1 MLRFIL
7 VLQLLALSFYSV
19 HSDPCDEGYHYVND
33 PNTGT
38 VGCIPVTNTR
48 RHLSTGGSWYTPF
61 LYYEESDGT
70 GDILM
75 TATDCQAF
83 ATEQSLTFSSVTCST
98 DGATHPKGCYK
109 KTSGVY
115 FNDCSQAIASTS
127 CDEPVIINTFSSGSA
142 SGDHLT
148 KAECQQL
155 ANDESYS
162 MYDVEAS
169 GDPSSQY
176 APGCSL
182 YPTLEYSWNSDFTST
197 FACAYDAECIR
208 KTIDTTCIKKRL
220 LEWSPVAITNT
231 RVNRWRQVS
240 ASDDGT
246 KVGAVDYGG
255 SGVINSGGLWTSTD
269 SGVTWNE
276 IDTTSWRDDS
286 SSTRNFYHIAI
297 SPDGTKWVSVANY
310 GRIHTSTDGTTWT
323 PVVMHNDDCCKSWSA
338 LTVSNDGRIIASEDG
353 DTYYSEDFGATEWG
367 WKSASVGSSTAIKSL
382 AISNDVY
389 GTSYVASTN
398 KYEGSSC
405 SSGSDCENKCTA
417 ANTCL
422 GYTIGARSAS
432 VSRLYDNSGSP
443 AYGSVSQ
450 DGKYIV
456 VAGTETVYSHGT
468 YGFMVKLSTNGGT
481 SYVEIGDRAM
491 MAVGNSVNAADAG
504 ISDDGQVIAV
514 ATKGKNIFVSTNGG
528 SSWTPR
534 AVTANWKSIAI
545 SGDGKKMVACEG
557 SNIAVSTDSG
567 TSWAWKSTYDA
578 GYVAI
583 SGDGTKMAAVP
594 AKFGTNQKV
603 AVSTNSGTSWTYPS
617 SSNAHQIMSVS
628 ISRDGTKWMSASQY
642 GCSMGDSGSVVK
654 VSNDGTS
661 WSTFSNLPSDTFDNS
676 CYGLV
681 ALGTTGDT
689 ITLVAGGK
697 GIYQTRN
704 GGSAWDKTS
713 SGSYFNFNARS
724 SGDGGKAVLLV
735 EYSDVYFHTVSYA
748 LTYGP
753 LVAGTG
759 TSKVKTP
766 TVETTVLLG
775 QAGGFVSIS
784 TNGGKNWV
792 AKDNS
797 ADFGEDAN
805 EQWSVSMSNDATIM
819 AVAANGDNIHVS
831 TDSGA
836 SWNPV
841 SGTGWDTTKS
851 WNAIAVSSDGTKM
864 AACLGGFSDDASNRG
879 VYVSTDSGVT
889 WTEDTDKAVNCGG
902 IEILSNGTVYVSEN
916 TLAGAGNGNG
926 DGKVYKF
933 GYGKTPVCTCI
944 SGTEATG
951 LNCLTD
957 GPKCAS
963 CDTGYILDANLCVP
977 KQCTCAN
984 GVGKTGVDC
993 ATNGTESCASCDTG
1007 YSGAQCDVCVA
1018 GYHQYGTECRANQCT
1033 CTDGVGNTGPDC
1045 ATDGDESCALCN
1057 TGYHYVNDPNTGTVG
1072 CIPNVCACAGGTPRS
1087 GENCTV
1093 HEAKQCVCTSAEY
1106 SVLDGNDITC
1116 ETKQCTCPGGTS
1128 ARGDNCPENGFEHC
1142 VSCNGNRKLSVNN
1155 RCDECQPGYYMDNNA
1170 CVENQCTC
1178 SNGVGNTGVAC
1189 ATDGTQ
1195 SCASCNTGSYGN
1207 LCDQT
1212 NQCVCPN
1219 GAAATGTG
1227 CYSNGATLCVSCTL
1241 GYDFV
1246 QSESCD
1252 VCQDGYAYK
1261 STTETTCVVKECTCA
1276 HGQASFNTTCPTHG
1290 QEDCVSCDIGY
1301 SGVQCDV
1308 CIEGYHKEGNDCIV
1322 NQCTCAHGVATTNTS
1337 CATHNTES
1345 CASCDTGYSGAQ
1357 CDVCVAGY
1365 HKDGTECK
1373 ENQCT
1378 CARGVAT
1385 TNTACATNNTESCAS
1400 CDAGYDGATC
1410 DDCVST
1416 RIKHDGICQ
1425 DCDPASKYFSL
1436 TSSYSVGTNKYEGTS
1451 CSDVSDCET
1460 QCTADGTCEGYTYTP
1475 PAFNMIDIAGASKS
1489 WYALAMS
1496 GDGQTI
1502 VAAGIGTNLWT
1513 SVDGGANWN
1522 EDTSVGATKWFFDV
1536 AMSNDGKYV
1545 VAASNE
1551 VNEIYYSTDSGSTFA
1566 KKSPNPSLKFGRVA
1580 ISDDGQTIAAAGGC
1594 NGGTNCN
1601 GRIMI
1606 STDGGGS
1613 WNERGSLADYSG
1625 IHMSSDGTKMIA
1637 CAVSDRVY
1645 VSDNSGTSW
1654 TTVSSFASSNYRDC
1668 SMSADGSKMIVE
1680 NNRNLHFCDSNCYT
1694 ESSGNWAKIIDA
1706 AATPIAYWTT
1716 ISRDGSTIIAG
1727 GSAMSNDD
1735 KIYTSTDDGAT
1746 WTTHTVANTVQW
1758 RNPALSADGSIM
1770 AIAPYGDNGIWLL
1783 GDAVLAYGAKATVT
1797 SFSTI
1802 KEWGS
1807 GYNGHTDPNPL
1818 TGVVSVAGTGEAFAV
1833 VKSDGS
1839 VQSWGSQN
1847 YGGADPGITSGALK
1861 LFSTPMT
1868 FAALMDDGT
1877 IKTWGS
1883 THMWSHG
1890 TPTDNGYVNIFTTGS
1905 AFAALKAD
1913 GSITAWGNYGGTG
1926 APTDDGYVKISA
1938 TGSAF
1943 AALKADGSITAWGNS
1958 VCGVT
1963 GAPTD
1968 DGYVDVYASVCAF
1981 AAVKA
1986 DGSVTVWGDAGYGG
2000 TDPGITG
2007 VTKIVGNKKAFAALK
2022 SDGSVVA
2029 WGDAAYGSTAPTL
2042 TDVIDI
2048 FANSQGSAFAALK
2061 SDGSVAAWGDA
2072 AYGGADPGIG
2082 SGVTKIVA
2090 NYYAF
2095 AAIMNDGSVKA
2106 WGRSGFGGTD
2116 PSLESGVAD
2125 IYATGSLFLA
2135 VGPSITTEV
2144 LDSSGGSKAVTRSEC
2159 KDRTLTC
2166 AAGAEMTAM
2175 DSFNDNTCTNCTA
2188 GKYKAGDNTN
2198 ACLDCAAG
2206 NYVFPPLGS
2215 GTQCLPCDPVTSYDH
2230 DGNSATGCATAKQ
2243 TCDKGF
2249 KFFQTTDPLEDN
2261 LCLQCPYGYFQP
2273 NDGSAATLCTAHNAC
2288 GTGKA
2293 FSSDNSV
2300 KYGSDSCSSE
2310 SDCRN
2315 KCIVNNACAG
2325 YTLGNLQLV
2334 AWGNNDYGGDA
2345 PVLTGTVSKIFK
2357 NSYAF
2362 AALLTDGSVKAWG
2375 DSTYGGSD
2383 PAITSGVVS
2392 IYSTRYAFAALKSD
2406 GSVKA
2411 WGRSGWGGSDPVITS
2426 GVVNISSTVGAFA
2439 ALNTDG
2445 SVTVWGDSDRGGSD
2459 PNIGAGSGITE
2470 IVGNDY
2476 SFAALKEG
2484 GSVTVW
2490 GSSSY
2495 GGCDSGTDTSSYTCK
2510 PTLTDVVNIF
2520 ASQGAFAALK
2530 SDGTVVA
2537 WGQKNHGGCDS
2548 GTDTTSYKCKPT
2560 LSNVVN
2566 IFTNNGAFAAL
2577 KSDGTV
2583 VAWGGTDYGSSTIP
2597 STLANVGVNVVDIVS
2612 TSDSW
2617 AALKSDGGVR
2627 AWGPWWSYGSKTITS
2642 GIAEIFSTNFAFT
2655 ALKTD
2660 GTVTSWGA
2668 AGGNVA
2674 PAGLTGVSK
2683 VFSTERAFAALKTN
2697 GAVVVW
2703 GNTAYGGSDPGIAA
2717 GSGITDIVGNQN
2729 AFATITGTGSKY
2741 GPLVAGT
2748 GTSFTRGS
2756 GGEVEITSGTTETD
2770 NVCRCAEDYYVSSG
2784 VCTACQGGTRLPGDD
2799 PSVDTSCCVDGFQ
2812 SAIGAACTVYKTTC
2826 NAGETLLDDGTATSD
2841 KTCAPCPDGT
2851 YNTDGGACNAYGTTT
2866 CPDNEELTGGSATAE
2881 PTCSACP
2888 ADQVSTGGAA
2898 CDVCPANEYLH
2909 VANTTRRRLST
2920 VYNVSTNKYEGTNC
2934 SSASD
2939 CETQCTADGA
2949 CEGYTNNGGG
2959 VQGWGPEPYGGSPPA
2974 GLSGVVE
2981 IFSTKEAFAALK
2993 SDGSVKAWGRSGYGG
3008 NDPGISGVV
3017 TIVSTNDAFAALK
3030 TDGSVKAWGDSNHG
3044 GSDPTITSG
3053 VTKIVSTNEAFAAL
3067 KDDGSVKVWG
3077 DSYHGGSNPYISS
3090 GIVEIFSNDKAF
3102 AALMTDGSVD
3112 AWGDSSSGGGSTS
3125 IGAGSSVTTIFSTAE
3140 AFAALMDD
3148 GSVKVWGHDSYGGR
3162 ESDVT
3167 GLSNV
3172 VTIYSSHSS
3181 FAALKTDGSVKVWGS
3196 ASDPEIT
3203 SGVTKI
3209 FSNTYAF
3216 AALKTDGSVQVWGS
3230 SSYGGTD
3237 PEITSGVVT
3246 IFSTERAFAALKSDG
3261 SVKAWGDS
3269 GYGGDDPSITSGV
3282 STIVSNT
3289 YTFAALMDDGSVKA
3303 WGHSTFGGADP
3314 GISGVTKIFSNHYTF
3329 AAITNPSLAYG
3340 PLVAGTG
3347 DSFVKVS
3354 VSGGSPQCDKCCVSC
3369 DSGTASA
3376 PGGTCQPFSCSE
3388 TQYYNSTHCLDF
3400 LDSCPVGE
3408 QLTGG
3413 HAFEDKTCSACP
3425 DGTFKATTG
3434 SDQCANQLDTCGP
3447 GQQLS
3452 GGSASEDKACVDC
3465 PTGTFNTGGPT
3476 CANQIDTCINDYEL
3490 VGGSTST
3497 DKTCS
3502 ACPGNLQSTGGATC
3516 RCPPDNRRDG
3526 SSCFPCY
3533 LGEIS
3538 DDGVTCVACAADE
3551 YRDDRTCKTR
3561 TLACPAGETLVN
3573 SDVVTDN
3580 SCVKCLEGTYKSL
3593 TDDSQCLSCDDGSYI
3608 GGADGENKGGKSCT
3622 PCVEATEY
3630 DHDENPHTGCVAT
3643 NSTCPAGQQLV
3654 NFNDNTKRNL
3664 CENCPAGTF
3673 KASAGAEQ
3681 CQPHT
3686 VCASGETSLVAH
3698 SASVDRVCVCAEDH
3712 ISINGVCQACGSGIR
3727 GAGDDKTANTTCC
3740 VADQYNGVNGECKN
3754 KTETCDPGHEFT
3766 LSNSKSLD
3774 NTCSACESG
3783 KFSLGGAVT
3792 CQSWTE
3798 CSGTQTESVV
3808 PSSSND
3814 RKCLCN
3820 EDTRVSNGGCVAC
3833 VNRVNAAGDDPL
3845 TGDTQ
3850 CDCLLNEYV
3859 SSNQCAAC
3867 SGTDTR
3873 PAGDDPMGQD
3883 THCTVV
3889 CAANQ
3894 RVKDNQCVACASG
3907 LTNGAG
3913 DTNENGDTY
3922 CEGTAQCANDQ
3933 KVVDQE
3939 CVSCDQGKHNNRFD
3953 NRGEYAP
3960 GLGGR
3965 DTTCD
3970 WNTCA
3975 KDEYADNKACVAC
3988 VSGFNNAGD
3997 SVETDTICDDVDSCD
4012 VNEHVSHVFA
4022 HQFSQ
4027 QIIHTEGYSNPISTL
4042 KKAKQLCL
4050 ADASC
4055 TGVTKDIANSVYY
4068 LSNGGM
4074 SFNGWY
4080 EAYVIDRTKF
4090 ECVAC
4095 PGSSTRPAG
4104 DIANIT
4110 LTQCTF
4116 QDCNVDQSAKDYV
4129 CSDCTGGLVRS
4140 PASNPMND
4148 FICTMEPC
4156 NQNERVGAEYQYD
4169 ASTNKYSGSP
4179 CSDASDCEGK
4189 CSADNVC
4196 QGYTNNGRDAIG
4208 WGVSGKG
4215 GDLPTLT
4222 GSLIEIVSTSE
4233 AFAAL
4238 KTDGSVQVWGRT
4250 NYGGAD
4256 PGITGGVQKIYSN
4269 VVAFAALKTDGSVTT
4284 WGSDGR
4290 GGCEGTPTTSYS
4302 TCVPNG
4308 LTGVTKI
4315 FSNSFAFAALKSDGS
4330 VQVWGDTGNGGADPG
4345 LGTGSGVTEIF
4356 SNLWAFVA
4364 LKSDGSVKAWG
4375 YSDYGG
4381 NNNDVASLT
4390 GVTKVVGSQ
4399 RAFAAL
4405 KTDGSV
4411 QAWGDS
4417 DYGGSDPSIT
4427 SGVIEIV
4434 ATDKAFAALKSDGSV
4449 QVWGAPAS
4457 GGTDPNIE
4465 AGSGITKI
4473 FANKEAFAALKTDG
4487 SVQVWGDSWAGGKAS
4502 SVASLTG
4509 VTKIFPNWYAFAA
4522 LKDDGSVK
4530 VWGASSYGG
4539 CDSGTAAYHT
4549 CKPAGLTDV
4558 TDIFSTKVTFAAL
4571 KSDGSVVAWGQ
4582 SVDAGGVPVKA
4593 NVAPAITGVTDIYSN
4608 DFAYVAVKGP
4618 VFAYGPLV
4626 TGMGNSKAKQTTGNS
4641 VCTPCPAGF
4650 TNEAGD
4656 TDEFGNTHCDPT
4668 FTCGK
4673 DEYASNFQCLPCALN
4688 TFNNAGDNPAVDSTC
4703 DDTEICDKNEYPDG
4717 STCQA
4722 CPGQGTRDGGE
4733 LATVTMSMTDCTF
4746 PDCQSNQFSSGDGVC
4761 QACPPGRSM
4770 PVPISPLVSK
4780 ECLCAKDQYADG
4792 STCSNCN
4799 IGFTNEAGDDP
4810 SGNATLCDLVP
4821 CAVGQYVSGTGHS
4834 QNCVDCDPGTSS
4846 LGGFV
4851 TECVAAEY
4859 CLQSQKVAY
4868 GFAASSNK
4876 YGGASCS
4883 SASDCNDKCA
4893 ADGTCEGYNTRSD
4906 YMTKQMYTAGNG
4918 GDAVCAIQNDGTVKC
4933 WGYSSKG
4940 LGDGSTYRSD
4950 TPITVSG
4957 ISTAVKVCTPGSRGA
4972 CALLSDGTMKCWGH
4986 NQYGQFGDGTTTNS
5000 QTPVPAGSGL
5010 NNIVDISCAPAF
5022 RCAVLSDGTVK
5033 CWGAAVYGRLGE
5045 GTSGSDWSNIK
5056 GPTTVTGISKAVAID
5071 SSEMHTCVVLST
5083 GAMKCWGESTTYY
5096 PRLGSSIN
5104 SNQATP
5110 VDVGNTNKEAVQV
5123 FASAYHTCAVMT
5135 DGTVYCWGRND
5146 DGQIGSGSTSTV
5158 FTNPTQ
5164 VSDITN
5170 AIDVSLG
5177 YSYSCATLS
5186 DGKVKCWGKNDKGQ
5200 LGDGTT
5206 TERRTA
5212 VSAWEYDISDVSI
5225 SQIIA
5230 GGRANADAFV
5240 CILYSNGDVKCRG
5253 RNDQGQLGDGTKTD
5267 SWNTLKDTGIQGS
5280 YPYIFTGVYGPPV
5293 YGDVGS
5299 ISLTEV
5305 ASTTNGWRYSAMSTD
5320 GAKRLAATSSASGSL
5335 WASITNGDT
5344 WNKKLDVAHITS
5356 ISMSG
5361 DGTKIMVCHNYNTML
5376 LSTNSGESFSSSTGS
5391 YFNKCAMSS
5400 DGTKMVAASSPGKIY
5415 TYDGTSWTESYSI
5428 SRTWTHFSMSSDGT
5442 KITAA
5447 ANWVPI
5453 IYSHNGGASW
5463 LVSDLPTNKAAI
5475 GLTSSADGMKLAAP
5489 IYNDKIYYSHDGG
5502 VTWLASDSITSNWAV
5517 DNSITSSADGT
5528 KLVAAAFNSNF
5539 LISTD
5544 SGVSWVEDS
5553 AQHAGRD
5560 WRGPVMSAD
5569 GTKIMVGVSSGNLQM
5584 GELTFS
5590 AAIKTTSENSIART
5604 AAGCVDCPAKYE
5616 NDQRTPLLGNG
5627 TLNTCVPR
5635 LCLDN
5640 EYSDGSLCQSC
5651 EQYTGAASAG
5661 INPTDVLTT
5670 CSPMKCGENQYV
5682 ENHECKN
5689 CDISKEYRAA
5699 GDHIFGGDTHCFCK
5713 DNSKVVNGVCQECE
5727 EGSSNPNMCYSGLQ
5741 DHYCTCIENYFVNAG
5756 LSCEKCPGAATNAAG
5771 DYPGFGQ
5778 THCTCGEGQRV
5789 QDNACVFCGAGR
5801 LRAAGDEASGANTEC
5816 SCAFNEYVSS
5826 GVCTTCPENSE
5837 RQAQDFQANGDTTCT
5852 CKEGFK
5858 VSGGA
5863 CVAVEAGGSRA
5874 AGDPVDGGDTFSAC
5888 DEGYHVQNNLCVICP
5903 SNQGNPAGND
5913 ATGGNTTCTCL
5924 VNHYSNGDGTCSPC
5938 TSGVMPTLSDPFTAN
5953 TCLCEANKESDGS
5966 GGCNNCDGTE
5976 SSVPGEACKCKENY
5990 HVGAKST
5997 VTTGLSGVVDIDGLR
6012 AIQQYKVLSED
6023 GTKIA
6028 GSDLVPT
6035 TVNPTF
6041 DGGLYSACTFDT
6053 VMLPGVVQEVTEVGF
6068 NDYSATQNITIEF
6081 DDKEYNLCTGDTSMV
6096 SWNGEH
6102 NIQEVTEVGY
6112 NVYNTSEHIGPAI
6125 HGFENAS
6132 TVKEISGLEATGV
6145 RYFVCTLHPSAKFKT
6160 VCNGNP
6166 LHIGSTINSG
6176 DDVISTTAVRYFL
6189 NGAKDAGFKTQC
6201 NDTDVRFFDLQHL
6214 SGDYVMD
6221 NGRIRK
6227 ITGEQV
6233 AGGHVHA
6240 VNDMVAVGDVIYYAT
6255 SSKIS
6260 KLEAGTVTDL
6270 VSFTGANALVA
6281 SGSDLY
6287 FTTDGKH
6294 CVRKYDGTVSIVYGD
6309 CGTTGV
6315 LTSPNVL
6322 AVDAAGMY
6330 VNKDTTTL
6338 VRIEDGFVIDIT
6350 DASSPSA
6357 VSVSGQGSNGPN
6369 FILLKDADAKELKI
6383 EPDVC
6388 TSCAP
6393 GSLRAA
6399 GDDKSVVTA
6408 CTASVCNENERVVS
6422 NACQPCIS
6430 GMLRAAGDLAT
6441 GADTSCGYD
6450 GSVHT
6455 ISNSGAW
6462 TAITI
6467 QAGTTHTFERDST
6480 GNNLRIAD
6488 SLDGASLTAYE
6499 GVKDTSVA
6507 VITPAGP
6514 GTLYYIDLDNA
6525 NRYGII
6531 TVEPKACVITGSH
6544 VVLTEPCQLSGE
6556 IVVTGPLTIEYVASR
6571 LRSGATLGTTMKI
6584 TAKVG
6589 RHFRV
6594 NGGSLSLKGI
6604 ELTGGSA
6611 DEGGAILV
6619 ENGNIDLDNVKLSEN
6634 TASGEGGAIR
6644 VKNSASNVKLSNV
6657 LFDKNVAPSGGAMS
6671 MDEMSSEVDIER
6683 ATFTNNKASQ
6693 GDGGAIKSNARM
6705 KIQMS
6710 VFDDNEAPAGGGGG
6724 IYTEKDVNMT
6734 GSQMK
6739 RNKANN
6745 GGAMK
6750 TKNNAVHMSL
6760 TTMEDNEATSDG
6772 GAIDSENTA
6781 VDIETSTIKGN
6792 KAKIG
6797 GAVRSIQ
6804 AGCNFGCK
6812 RVSIR
6817 ESSVENNEAEEGAAL
6832 DVDGGANDRVEIW
6845 LQDSTLTGNTITKT
6859 GGKKYKK
6866 RHLVKIRNIDSTV
6879 EDLDVVDK
6887 GCPPNVCDGKA
6898 HSSCRSTTVGT
6909 SCVCDGVNHFLHNR
6923 KCTPV
6928 KTCPELDILVTIK
6941 NATETSDRL
6950 CGTPDVANIAYVLD
6964 DKGKQLA
6971 SLVEARLIQDGV
6983 SADDAYAMALQ
6994 VFGETNKCE

>member
-1 MLRFIL
+1 M
-7 VLQLLALSFYSV
+7 
-19 HSDPCDEGYHYVND
+19 
-33 PNTGT
+33 
-38 VGCIPVTNTR
+38 
-48 RHLSTGGSWYTPF
+48 
-61 LYYEESDGT
+61 
-70 GDILM
+70 
-75 TATDCQAF
+75 
-83 ATEQSLTFSSVTCST
+83 
-98 DGATHPKGCYK
+98 
-109 KTSGVY
+109 
-115 FNDCSQAIASTS
+115 
-127 CDEPVIINTFSSGSA
+127 
-142 SGDHLT
+142 
-148 KAECQQL
+148 
-155 ANDESYS
+155 
-162 MYDVEAS
+162 
-169 GDPSSQY
+169 
-176 APGCSL
+176 
-182 YPTLEYSWNSDFTST
+182 
-197 FACAYDAECIR
+197 
-208 KTIDTTCIKKRL
+208 
-220 LEWSPVAITNT
+220 
-231 RVNRWRQVS
+231 
-240 ASDDGT
+240 
-246 KVGAVDYGG
+246 
-255 SGVINSGGLWTSTD
+255 
-269 SGVTWNE
+269 
-276 IDTTSWRDDS
+276 
-286 SSTRNFYHIAI
+286 
-297 SPDGTKWVSVANY
+297 
-310 GRIHTSTDGTTWT
+310 
-323 PVVMHNDDCCKSWSA
+323 
-338 LTVSNDGRIIASEDG
+338 
-353 DTYYSEDFGATEWG
+353 
-367 WKSASVGSSTAIKSL
+367 
-382 AISNDVY
+382 
-389 GTSYVASTN
+389 
-398 KYEGSSC
+398 
-405 SSGSDCENKCTA
+405 
-417 ANTCL
+417 
-422 GYTIGARSAS
+422 
-432 VSRLYDNSGSP
+432 
-443 AYGSVSQ
+443 
-450 DGKYIV
+450 
-456 VAGTETVYSHGT
+456 
-468 YGFMVKLSTNGGT
+468 
-481 SYVEIGDRAM
+481 
-491 MAVGNSVNAADAG
+491 
-504 ISDDGQVIAV
+504 
-514 ATKGKNIFVSTNGG
+514 
-528 SSWTPR
+528 
-534 AVTANWKSIAI
+534 
-545 SGDGKKMVACEG
+545 
-557 SNIAVSTDSG
+557 
-567 TSWAWKSTYDA
+567 
-578 GYVAI
+578 
-583 SGDGTKMAAVP
+583 
-594 AKFGTNQKV
+594 
-603 AVSTNSGTSWTYPS
+603 
-617 SSNAHQIMSVS
+617 
-628 ISRDGTKWMSASQY
+628 
-642 GCSMGDSGSVVK
+642 
-654 VSNDGTS
+654 
-661 WSTFSNLPSDTFDNS
+661 
-676 CYGLV
+676 
-681 ALGTTGDT
+681 
-689 ITLVAGGK
+689 
-697 GIYQTRN
+697 
-704 GGSAWDKTS
+704 
-713 SGSYFNFNARS
+713 
-724 SGDGGKAVLLV
+724 
-735 EYSDVYFHTVSYA
+735 
-748 LTYGP
+748 
-753 LVAGTG
+753 
-759 TSKVKTP
+759 
-766 TVETTVLLG
+766 
-775 QAGGFVSIS
+775 
-784 TNGGKNWV
+784 
-792 AKDNS
+792 
-797 ADFGEDAN
+797 
-805 EQWSVSMSNDATIM
+805 
-819 AVAANGDNIHVS
+819 
-831 TDSGA
+831 
-836 SWNPV
+836 
-841 SGTGWDTTKS
+841 
-851 WNAIAVSSDGTKM
+851 
-864 AACLGGFSDDASNRG
+864 
-879 VYVSTDSGVT
+879 
-889 WTEDTDKAVNCGG
+889 
-902 IEILSNGTVYVSEN
+902 
-916 TLAGAGNGNG
+916 
-926 DGKVYKF
+926 
-933 GYGKTPVCTCI
+933 
-944 SGTEATG
+944 
-951 LNCLTD
+951 
-957 GPKCAS
+957 
-963 CDTGYILDANLCVP
+963 
-977 KQCTCAN
+977 
-984 GVGKTGVDC
+984 
-993 ATNGTESCASCDTG
+993 
-1007 YSGAQCDVCVA
+1007 
-1018 GYHQYGTECRANQCT
+1018 
-1033 CTDGVGNTGPDC
+1033 
-1045 ATDGDESCALCN
+1045 
-1057 TGYHYVNDPNTGTVG
+1057 
-1072 CIPNVCACAGGTPRS
+1072 
-1087 GENCTV
+1087 
-1093 HEAKQCVCTSAEY
+1093 
-1106 SVLDGNDITC
+1106 
-1116 ETKQCTCPGGTS
+1116 
-1128 ARGDNCPENGFEHC
+1128 
-1142 VSCNGNRKLSVNN
+1142 
-1155 RCDECQPGYYMDNNA
+1155 
-1170 CVENQCTC
+1170 
-1178 SNGVGNTGVAC
+1178 
-1189 ATDGTQ
+1189 
-1195 SCASCNTGSYGN
+1195 
-1207 LCDQT
+1207 
-1212 NQCVCPN
+1212 
-1219 GAAATGTG
+1219 
-1227 CYSNGATLCVSCTL
+1227 
-1241 GYDFV
+1241 
-1246 QSESCD
+1246 
-1252 VCQDGYAYK
+1252 
-1261 STTETTCVVKECTCA
+1261 
-1276 HGQASFNTTCPTHG
+1276 
-1290 QEDCVSCDIGY
+1290 
-1301 SGVQCDV
+1301 
-1308 CIEGYHKEGNDCIV
+1308 
-1322 NQCTCAHGVATTNTS
+1322 
-1337 CATHNTES
+1337 
-1345 CASCDTGYSGAQ
+1345 
-1357 CDVCVAGY
+1357 
-1365 HKDGTECK
+1365 
-1373 ENQCT
+1373 
-1378 CARGVAT
+1378 
-1385 TNTACATNNTESCAS
+1385 
-1400 CDAGYDGATC
+1400 
-1410 DDCVST
+1410 
-1416 RIKHDGICQ
+1416 
-1425 DCDPASKYFSL
+1425 
-1436 TSSYSVGTNKYEGTS
+1436 
-1451 CSDVSDCET
+1451 
-1460 QCTADGTCEGYTYTP
+1460 
-1475 PAFNMIDIAGASKS
+1475 
-1489 WYALAMS
+1489 
-1496 GDGQTI
+1496 
-1502 VAAGIGTNLWT
+1502 
-1513 SVDGGANWN
+1513 
-1522 EDTSVGATKWFFDV
+1522 
-1536 AMSNDGKYV
+1536 
-1545 VAASNE
+1545 
-1551 VNEIYYSTDSGSTFA
+1551 
-1566 KKSPNPSLKFGRVA
+1566 
-1580 ISDDGQTIAAAGGC
+1580 
-1594 NGGTNCN
+1594 
-1601 GRIMI
+1601 
-1606 STDGGGS
+1606 
-1613 WNERGSLADYSG
+1613 
-1625 IHMSSDGTKMIA
+1625 
-1637 CAVSDRVY
+1637 
-1645 VSDNSGTSW
+1645 
-1654 TTVSSFASSNYRDC
+1654 
-1668 SMSADGSKMIVE
+1668 
-1680 NNRNLHFCDSNCYT
+1680 
-1694 ESSGNWAKIIDA
+1694 
-1706 AATPIAYWTT
+1706 
-1716 ISRDGSTIIAG
+1716 
-1727 GSAMSNDD
+1727 
-1735 KIYTSTDDGAT
+1735 
-1746 WTTHTVANTVQW
+1746 
-1758 RNPALSADGSIM
+1758 
-1770 AIAPYGDNGIWLL
+1770 
-1783 GDAVLAYGAKATVT
+1783 
-1797 SFSTI
+1797 
-1802 KEWGS
+1802 
-1807 GYNGHTDPNPL
+1807 
-1818 TGVVSVAGTGEAFAV
+1818 AFAV

-1839 VQSWGSQN
+1839 VQAWGDQT

-1861 LFSTPMT
+1861 VFSTSYA

-1877 IKTWGS
+1877 IKTWG
-1883 THMWSHG
+1883 THG
-1890 TPTDNGYVNIFTTGS
+1890 TFGTAPTDAVDVFASSS
-1905 AFAALKAD
+1905 AFSALKAD
-1913 GSITAWGNYGGTG
+1913 GSITCWLSQYHCAGV
-1926 APTDDGYVKISA
+1926 PTDDGYVKISSTASAFAALKTDGSIKAWGYTGYGNTGEPTGDGYVDISA

-1943 AALKADGSITAWGNS
+1943 AALKS
-1958 VCGVT
+1958 
-1963 GAPTD
+1963 
-1968 DGYVDVYASVCAF
+1968 
-1981 AAVKA
+1981 
-1986 DGSVTVWGDAGYGG
+1986 DGSVAVWGNTDNGG
-2000 TDPGITG
+2000 SDPVITG

-2029 WGDAAYGSTAPTL
+2029 WGDAAYGNTAPTL

-2048 FANSQGSAFAALK
+2048 FAQKRTGSAFAALK
-2061 SDGSVAAWGDA
+2061 SDGSVVVWGNTA
-2072 AYGGADPGIG
+2072 NGGTNPNIGAG

-2090 NYYAF
+2090 NGYAF
-2095 AAIMNDGSVKA
+2095 AALKSDGSVQVWGKA
-2106 WGRSGFGGTD
+2106 NSGGTN

-2125 IYATGSLFLA
+2125 IYGTDNLFLA
-2135 VGPSITTEV
+2135 VGPLTTVEV

-2188 GKYKAGDNTN
+2188 GKYKGQDSAN

-2206 NYVFPPLGS
+2206 NNVFPPVGG
-2215 GTQCLPCDPVTSYDH
+2215 GTQCLSCNPETSYDH

-2249 KFFQTTDPLEDN
+2249 KFFQTDPLEDN
-2261 LCLQCPYGYFQP
+2261 LCIQCEYGTFQA
-2273 NDGSAATLCTAHNAC
+2273 NDGSAATSCTSHNAC
-2288 GTGKA
+2288 G
-2293 FSSDNSV
+2293 
-2300 KYGSDSCSSE
+2300 
-2310 SDCRN
+2310 
-2315 KCIVNNACAG
+2315 
-2325 YTLGNLQLV
+2325 
-2334 AWGNNDYGGDA
+2334 
-2345 PVLTGTVSKIFK
+2345 
-2357 NSYAF
+2357 
-2362 AALLTDGSVKAWG
+2362 
-2375 DSTYGGSD
+2375 
-2383 PAITSGVVS
+2383 
-2392 IYSTRYAFAALKSD
+2392 
-2406 GSVKA
+2406 
-2411 WGRSGWGGSDPVITS
+2411 
-2426 GVVNISSTVGAFA
+2426 
-2439 ALNTDG
+2439 
-2445 SVTVWGDSDRGGSD
+2445 
-2459 PNIGAGSGITE
+2459 
-2470 IVGNDY
+2470 
-2476 SFAALKEG
+2476 
-2484 GSVTVW
+2484 
-2490 GSSSY
+2490 
-2495 GGCDSGTDTSSYTCK
+2495 
-2510 PTLTDVVNIF
+2510 
-2520 ASQGAFAALK
+2520 
-2530 SDGTVVA
+2530 
-2537 WGQKNHGGCDS
+2537 
-2548 GTDTTSYKCKPT
+2548 
-2560 LSNVVN
+2560 
-2566 IFTNNGAFAAL
+2566 
-2577 KSDGTV
+2577 
-2583 VAWGGTDYGSSTIP
+2583 
-2597 STLANVGVNVVDIVS
+2597 
-2612 TSDSW
+2612 
-2617 AALKSDGGVR
+2617 
-2627 AWGPWWSYGSKTITS
+2627 
-2642 GIAEIFSTNFAFT
+2642 
-2655 ALKTD
+2655 
-2660 GTVTSWGA
+2660 
-2668 AGGNVA
+2668 
-2674 PAGLTGVSK
+2674 
-2683 VFSTERAFAALKTN
+2683 
-2697 GAVVVW
+2697 
-2703 GNTAYGGSDPGIAA
+2703 
-2717 GSGITDIVGNQN
+2717 
-2729 AFATITGTGSKY
+2729 
-2741 GPLVAGT
+2741 AGT
-2748 GTSFTRGS
+2748 
-2756 GGEVEITSGTTETD
+2756 VEITSGTTETD

-2784 VCTACQGGTRLPGDD
+2784 VCTACSGSTRLAGDD
-2799 PSVDTSCCVDGFQ
+2799 PSGADTSCCDGFQ
-2812 SAIGAACTVYKTTC
+2812 SAIGAACTGYKTTC
-2826 NAGETLLDDGTATSD
+2826 NAGETLQEDGTATSD
-2841 KTCAPCPDGT
+2841 KTCAPCSDGT
-2851 YNTDGGACNAYGTTT
+2851 FKASASPGPCQPYDVT

-2888 ADQVSTGGAA
+2888 ADKVSTGGAA

-2909 VANTTRRRLST
+2909 VANTTNTTRRRLST
-2920 VYNVSTNKYEGTNC
+2920 VYNVSTNKYEGTSC

-2959 VQGWGPEPYGGSPPA
+2959 VQGWGPAYYGGSPPT

-2981 IFSTKEAFAALK
+2981 IFTTKSAFAALKSDGSVQVWGVSSYGGDNNDVASLTGVTKIFSTNDAFAALK
-2993 SDGSVKAWGRSGYGG
+2993 SDGSVKAWG
-3008 NDPGISGVV
+3008 
-3017 TIVSTNDAFAALK
+3017 
-3030 TDGSVKAWGDSNHG
+3030 DSNHG
-3044 GSDPTITSG
+3044 GDNNDVASLTG
-3053 VTKIVSTNEAFAAL
+3053 VTKIFSTNEAFAAL

-3077 DSYHGGSNPYISS
+3077 DNYHGGSNPYISS

-3125 IGAGSSVTTIFSTAE
+3125 IGAGSSVTTIASTAE

-3148 GSVKVWGHDSYGGR
+3148 GSVKVWGHNSYGGR
-3162 ESDVT
+3162 ESDVA
-3167 GLSNV
+3167 GLTNV
-3172 VTIYSSHSS
+3172 VTIYSSHST

-3196 ASDPEIT
+3196 ASDPDIT

-3216 AALKTDGSVQVWGS
+3216 AALKDDGSVQVWGS
-3230 SSYGGTD
+3230 SSYGGSD
-3237 PEITSGVVT
+3237 PSITSGVVT
-3246 IFSTERAFAALKSDG
+3246 IFSTERAFAALKTDG
-3261 SVKAWGDS
+3261 SVKAWGDA
-3269 GYGGDDPSITSGV
+3269 GYGGSDPSITSGV

-3303 WGHSTFGGADP
+3303 WGSSTFGGADP

-3354 VSGGSPQCDKCCVSC
+3354 VSGGSGSSQSDVVYTTKNDTRWDGTVISTHETETDAITACNLASACTGIDKVYNGYPFVAQYRAMGPAQTSVVDPTTVGQVLTNPPPTYGSLSGENGQTTLLLTFNENIAAGTLDVADFKITATYQKPNINTYTDEKWTGGTVISQHDTEAAAQTACENDNDCVGIHQISSLNYFTYNGPDRPGQRGCCPSSSQSTLCGYGTTTKKYPQCTGAFLETKTFTGSGGFYNSAQSWRKDTAWYTHCEDLGNCGCFIYDSATTFGTGASIKIHFYEGNGCDESATAMGNGKACGGNDSCSGWYGLFRDQTVIKWEAYKGSSATRIASTGSTAKAIGAPTSETGDMTIDTATVDNGKVKLTISDIVKPAADKSLIDTTVVTVVAYTNNNNKLKDSLGAPVVTFSGGPTVATTPDPGCSSYPCNVCPTCSVYTKTRVSCDKCCVSC

-3425 DGTFKATTG
+3425 DGTFKATNG
-3434 SDQCANQLDTCGP
+3434 SDPCANQLDTCVA

-3502 ACPGNLQSTGGATC
+3502 VCPGNLQSTGGATC

-3526 SSCFPCY
+3526 SSCFSCN

-3538 DDGVTCVACAADE
+3538 DDGVTCVACVADE

-3593 TDDSQCLSCDDGSYI
+3593 TDDSQCLSCDYGSYI

-3686 VCASGETSLVAH
+3686 VCLAANDPYSIQKTMEQWDGTVISIHDDSGDAITACNADSACVGIDEVGDGLSAWRAIRGPATKVPGDHWLKERLYDPETSLVAH
-3698 SASVDRVCVCAEDH
+3698 SASVDRVCVCAENF
-3712 ISINGVCQACGSGIR
+3712 ISINGVCQSDSTCIR

-3740 VADQYNGVNGECKN
+3740 AVGQYNGVNGECKN
-3754 KTETCDPGHEFT
+3754 KSETCDTGHGFA

-3783 KFSLGGAVT
+3783 KFSLGGAVA
-3792 CQSWTE
+3792 CDAWYE
-3798 CSGTQTESVV
+3798 CSSTQTESVA

-3859 SSNQCAAC
+3859 SSNQCANC
-3867 SGTDTR
+3867 TGSDTR

-3894 RVKDNQCVACASG
+3894 RVKDNQCVTCASG

-3975 KDEYADNKACVAC
+3975 KDEYANSLTCVAC

-3997 SVETDTICDDVDSCD
+3997 SVETNTICDDVDSCD
-4012 VNEHVSHVFA
+4012 VNEHVSYVFVE
-4022 HQFSQ
+4022 HSGN
-4027 QIIHTEGYSNPISTL
+4027 QITHTEGYSNPISNL
-4042 KKAKQLCL
+4042 KKAKQLCIEDSTC
-4050 ADASC
+4050 A
-4055 TGVTKDIANSVYY
+4055 GVTKDKSTGKFH

-4074 SFNGWY
+4074 SSNG
-4080 EAYVIDRTKF
+4080 AYDAYAIDRTKF

-4156 NQNERVGAEYQYD
+4156 NQNERVGAEYRYD

-4189 CSADNVC
+4189 CTSDGAC
-4196 QGYTNNGRDAIG
+4196 AGYTNTPPAFNMIDIAGASKSWYGLEMSGDGQTIVAAGIGTNIWTSTDGGANWNEDTSVGATKSFFEVAMSNDGKYVVVSSGHESSAIYYSTDSGSTFAKKSPSLQFSSLSSLQFKTVAISDDGQTIAAAASTAYGVDGRIMISTD
-4208 WGVSGKG
+4208 G
-4215 GDLPTLT
+4215 GGSWNER
-4222 GSLIEIVSTSE
+4222 GSLAHYNGIHMSGDGTKMIACAHNDRVYVSDNSGTSWTTVSS
-4233 AFAAL
+4233 FASSQYRACSMSA
-4238 KTDGSVQVWGRT
+4238 DGSKMIVENNRNLHFCDSNCYTSSGNWAKIIDVAATPIAHWTTISRDGSTIIAGGGYTSGR
-4250 NYGGAD
+4250 G
-4256 PGITGGVQKIYSN
+4256 KIYTSTDDGDTWTTHT
-4269 VVAFAALKTDGSVTT
+4269 VANTVDWRNPALSADGSIMAIAPY
-4284 WGSDGR
+4284 GD
-4290 GGCEGTPTTSYS
+4290 
-4302 TCVPNG
+4302 NG
-4308 LTGVTKI
+4308 IWL
-4315 FSNSFAFAALKSDGS
+4315 L
-4330 VQVWGDTGNGGADPG
+4330 GD
-4345 LGTGSGVTEIF
+4345 
-4356 SNLWAFVA
+4356 
-4364 LKSDGSVKAWG
+4364 
-4375 YSDYGG
+4375 
-4381 NNNDVASLT
+4381 
-4390 GVTKVVGSQ
+4390 
-4399 RAFAAL
+4399 
-4405 KTDGSV
+4405 
-4411 QAWGDS
+4411 
-4417 DYGGSDPSIT
+4417 
-4427 SGVIEIV
+4427 
-4434 ATDKAFAALKSDGSV
+4434 
-4449 QVWGAPAS
+4449 
-4457 GGTDPNIE
+4457 
-4465 AGSGITKI
+4465 
-4473 FANKEAFAALKTDG
+4473 
-4487 SVQVWGDSWAGGKAS
+4487 
-4502 SVASLTG
+4502 
-4509 VTKIFPNWYAFAA
+4509 
-4522 LKDDGSVK
+4522 
-4530 VWGASSYGG
+4530 
-4539 CDSGTAAYHT
+4539 
-4549 CKPAGLTDV
+4549 
-4558 TDIFSTKVTFAAL
+4558 
-4571 KSDGSVVAWGQ
+4571 
-4582 SVDAGGVPVKA
+4582 
-4593 NVAPAITGVTDIYSN
+4593 
-4608 DFAYVAVKGP
+4608 AVL
-4618 VFAYGPLV
+4618 AYGPLV
-4626 TGMGNSKAKQTTGNS
+4626 AGTGNSKAKQTTGKS

-4703 DDTEICDKNEYPDG
+4703 DDVEICDKNEYPNG
-4717 STCQA
+4717 STCLA

-4770 PVPISPLVSK
+4770 TVPISPLVSK

-4792 STCSNCN
+4792 STCSNCPT
-4799 IGFTNEAGDDP
+4799 GFTNEAGDDP
-4810 SGNATLCDLVP
+4810 SGSATLCDKVP
-4821 CAVGQYVSGTGHS
+4821 CAVGEKLTGTGHT
-4834 QNCVDCDPGTSS
+4834 QDCQPCAAGTSS

-4893 ADGTCEGYNTRSD
+4893 ADGACAGYTNNGGSVQAWGKSTWGGSDPGITSGVVEIFSTNTAFAALKSDGSVQVWGKANSGGTDPGITSGVTKIFSTNYAFAALKDDGSVTVWGGSFNGGTDPGLTSGVTEIFSTGTAFAALKTDGSVTVWGDSD
-4906 YMTKQMYTAGNG
+4906 YGGTDPGLTSGVSTIFSNDYAFAALKDDGSVTVWGKSDRGGTDPGLTSGVTEIFSAGTAFAALKDDGSVKAWGYYSNG
-4918 GDAVCAIQNDGTVKC
+4918 GTDPGITSGVTKIFSTGTAFAALKTDGSVTA
-4933 WGYSSKG
+4933 WGDTGSGGTDPGITGGVVTIFSNENAFAALKTDGSVTAWGNTGSGGTDPGITSGVTDIVSTWYAFAALKDDGSVQVWGRSAYGGTDPGITSGVTKIFSTG
-4940 LGDGSTYRSD
+4940 QYGAAFAALKGDGSVQVWGNTD
-4950 TPITVSG
+4950 EGGTDPG
-4957 ISTAVKVCTPGSRGA
+4957 I
-4972 CALLSDGTMKCWGH
+4972 
-4986 NQYGQFGDGTTTNS
+4986 
-5000 QTPVPAGSGL
+5000 
-5010 NNIVDISCAPAF
+5010 
-5022 RCAVLSDGTVK
+5022 
-5033 CWGAAVYGRLGE
+5033 
-5045 GTSGSDWSNIK
+5045 TSGV
-5056 GPTTVTGISKAVAID
+5056 TTIF
-5071 SSEMHTCVVLST
+5071 ST
-5083 GAMKCWGESTTYY
+5083 GYA
-5096 PRLGSSIN
+5096 
-5104 SNQATP
+5104 
-5110 VDVGNTNKEAVQV
+5110 
-5123 FASAYHTCAVMT
+5123 FAA
-5135 DGTVYCWGRND
+5135 
-5146 DGQIGSGSTSTV
+5146 IK
-5158 FTNPTQ
+5158 NP
-5164 VSDITN
+5164 
-5170 AIDVSLG
+5170 L
-5177 YSYSCATLS
+5177 L
-5186 DGKVKCWGKNDKGQ
+5186 
-5200 LGDGTT
+5200 
-5206 TERRTA
+5206 
-5212 VSAWEYDISDVSI
+5212 
-5225 SQIIA
+5225 
-5230 GGRANADAFV
+5230 
-5240 CILYSNGDVKCRG
+5240 
-5253 RNDQGQLGDGTKTD
+5253 
-5267 SWNTLKDTGIQGS
+5267 
-5280 YPYIFTGVYGPPV
+5280 VYGP
-5293 YGDVGS
+5293 
-5299 ISLTEV
+5299 
-5305 ASTTNGWRYSAMSTD
+5305 
-5320 GAKRLAATSSASGSL
+5320 
-5335 WASITNGDT
+5335 
-5344 WNKKLDVAHITS
+5344 
-5356 ISMSG
+5356 
-5361 DGTKIMVCHNYNTML
+5361 
-5376 LSTNSGESFSSSTGS
+5376 
-5391 YFNKCAMSS
+5391 
-5400 DGTKMVAASSPGKIY
+5400 
-5415 TYDGTSWTESYSI
+5415 
-5428 SRTWTHFSMSSDGT
+5428 
-5442 KITAA
+5442 
-5447 ANWVPI
+5447 
-5453 IYSHNGGASW
+5453 
-5463 LVSDLPTNKAAI
+5463 
-5475 GLTSSADGMKLAAP
+5475 
-5489 IYNDKIYYSHDGG
+5489 
-5502 VTWLASDSITSNWAV
+5502 
-5517 DNSITSSADGT
+5517 
-5528 KLVAAAFNSNF
+5528 LVA
-5539 LISTD
+5539 
-5544 SGVSWVEDS
+5544 
-5553 AQHAGRD
+5553 
-5560 WRGPVMSAD
+5560 
-5569 GTKIMVGVSSGNLQM
+5569 GTG
-5584 GELTFS
+5584 
-5590 AAIKTTSENSIART
+5590 NSIART

-5627 TLNTCVPR
+5627 TVNTCVPR

-5713 DNSKVVNGVCQECE
+5713 DNSKVVNGTCYECE

-5789 QDNACVFCGAGR
+5789 QDNACVLCGVGR
-5801 LRAAGDEASGANTEC
+5801 LRAAGDDASGANTEC

-5826 GVCTTCPENSE
+5826 GVCLTCPENSE

-5874 AGDPVDGGDTFSAC
+5874 AGDPLDGGDTFSAC

-5903 SNQGNPAGND
+5903 QNQGNPAGND

-5924 VNHYSNGDGTCSPC
+5924 VNHYSNGNGTCSSC

-5966 GGCNNCDGTE
+5966 GGCNACDGTE

-5997 VTTGLSGVVDIDGLR
+5997 VNTGLSGVRDIDGLR

-6053 VMLPGVVQEVTEVGF
+6053 VMLPGVVQEVTEAGF

-6112 NVYNTSEHIGPAI
+6112 NVYNTSEHIGAAI

-6233 AGGHVHA
+6233 AGGHVNS

-6309 CGTTGV
+6309 CGTAGV

-6322 AVDAAGMY
+6322 AVDAAGVY
-6330 VNKDTTTL
+6330 VKKDTTTL
-6338 VRIEDGFVIDIT
+6338 VRIEDGFLIDISMAA
-6350 DASSPSA
+6350 DPLA

-6369 FILLKDADAKELKI
+6369 FSLLVSNDVKELLI
-6383 EPDVC
+6383 EPDGC

-6422 NACQPCIS
+6422 KACQPCIS

-6441 GADTSCGYD
+6441 GADTACVAD
-6450 GSVHT
+6450 GQKHT
-6455 ISNSGAW
+6455 IGNSGAW
-6462 TAITI
+6462 TTITI
-6467 QAGTTHTFERDST
+6467 QAGTTHTFERNST

-6531 TVEPKACVITGSH
+6531 TVEPKPCVITGSH

-6584 TAKVG
+6584 TAKGG

-6594 NGGSLSLKGI
+6594 NGGSLTLKGI

-6611 DEGGAILV
+6611 AEGGAILV

-6671 MDEMSSEVDIER
+6671 MDDMSSEVDIQR

-6866 RHLVKIRNIDSTV
+6866 RNRVKIRNIDSTV

-6983 SADDAYAMALQ
+6983 SADAAYAMALQ